1 MTKRRAILIARVSNK
16 SQARENAFS
25 LEAQFRMMRAYC
37 EQRGIEIVSERTEP
51 GTSAFTP
58 DLRRLPVLHQAVLDI
73 EAGTADALVMHE
85 SSRLAR
91 NEQLANHLIDRL
103 QDVGASF
110 LNTVIDVDYTTP
122 EGRMFFNSEA
132 SMNAY
137 SSRKTAQHAKKGKLE
152 TFLQGLPVGAIPFGY
167 VPQELPDGTTNR
179 KVPPLPVPEEARL
192 IERAFEDRSLGRS
205 PGDIAREWNALGVKP
220 RSRRGNDRFSKR
232 TVAAIIEN
240 CFYMGE
246 VVHLGERR
254 QGQHEPIVSEDLW
267 LAAQRP
273 KQQITRRRFPPLLL
287 QGLAVCAACERPVYP
302 SRPRKGPKHPSE
314 HYAYYREP
322 SPDFNR
328 DCPDSG
334 LLWPSETPDALV
346 DDLMRSLAMSDEWL
360 AYVSTEAAK
369 LPEDVLDRRMQLTAT
384 LKRLQKEYLAGRME
398 EQEYL
403 ALRREYDGEL
413 SLLPAA
419 RRDIVEPLKR
429 LVSFGDLWD
438 EAPAEARNDACRA
451 VLERVVLDMRN
462 QTIEVFPAQEFEGL
476 FQLRHSLH
484 VRDIRPGRDSR

>member
-1 MTKRRAILIARVSNK
+1 MTASRGILVARVSNK

-37 EQRGIEIVSERTEP
+37 EQRDIEIVSERTEP

-58 DLRRLPVLHQAVLDI
+58 DLRQLPVLHQALLDI
-73 EAGTADALVMHE
+73 EAGQADALVMHE

-91 NEQLANHLIDRL
+91 NEQLANHLLDRL
-103 QDVGASF
+103 ERAGASF
-110 LNTVIDVDYTTP
+110 LNTVNDIDYATP

-137 SSRKTAQHAKKGKLE
+137 SSRKTAQHSRKGKLE

-167 VPQELPDGTTNR
+167 RSQQLPDGSANR
-179 KVPPLPVPEEARL
+179 KVPPLPVPEESRL
-192 IERAFEDRSLGRS
+192 IQRAFEDRSLGRS

-220 RSRRGNDRFSKR
+220 RSRTGNDRFSKR
-232 TVAAIIEN
+232 TVGAIIEN
-240 CFYMGE
+240 CFYMGD
-246 VVHLGERR
+246 VVHHGERR
-254 QGQHEPIVSEDLW
+254 KGQHEPIVSEDLW

-287 QGLAVCAACERPVYP
+287 QGLAVCAACGRPIYP
-302 SRPRKGPKHPSE
+302 SRPRKGPKYPGE

-322 SPDFNR
+322 SPDSNR

-334 LLWPSETPDALV
+334 LLWPSDIPDGLV
-346 DDLMRSLAMSDEWL
+346 DELMRSIAMSDEWL

-369 LPEDVLDRRMQLTAT
+369 LPEDVLDRRAQLTET
-384 LKRLQKEYLAGRME
+384 LRRLQKEYLAGRLD

-403 ALRREYDGEL
+403 SLRREYDGEL
-413 SLLPAA
+413 ALLPAT
-419 RRDIVEPLKR
+419 RRDIVEPLRR

-438 EAPAEARNDACRA
+438 GASAEARNDACRA
-451 VLERVVLDMRN
+451 VLDSVVLDMRN
-462 QTIEVFPAQEFEGL
+462 QTIEVFPAQEFDAL

-484 VRDIRPGRDSR
+484 VTDIRPARGSP